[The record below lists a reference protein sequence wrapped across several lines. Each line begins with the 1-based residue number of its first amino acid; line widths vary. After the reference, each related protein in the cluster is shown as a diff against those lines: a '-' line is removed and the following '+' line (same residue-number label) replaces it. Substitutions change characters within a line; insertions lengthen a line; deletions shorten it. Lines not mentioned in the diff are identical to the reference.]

1 MAKAKTTVEIVTEY
15 FQGIRY
21 YEDENGDKLIVIL
34 PEGLKEKKSD
44 LMDGDLNMKLVME
57 DLKDIEFLC
66 VFTAPK
72 AAKEVLVLRAED
84 AKGFE
89 N

>member
-1 MAKAKTTVEIVTEY
+1 MAKAKTTAEIVTEY

-21 YEDENGDKLIVIL
+21 YEDDDKLIVIL

-66 VFTAPK
+66 IFSAPK

-84 AKGFE
+84 AKGFDS
-89 N
+89 

>member
-21 YEDENGDKLIVIL
+21 YEDDDKLIVIL

-66 VFTAPK
+66 IFTAPK

-84 AKGFE
+84 AKGFDS
-89 N
+89 

>member
-21 YEDENGDKLIVIL
+21 YEDDDKLIVIL

-66 VFTAPK
+66 IFTAPK

-84 AKGFE
+84 AKGFD

>member
-15 FQGIRY
+15 FQMIRY
-21 YEDENGDKLIVIL
+21 YEDGDTLIVIL

-44 LMDGDLNMKLVME
+44 LDDGDLTMKLVME

-66 VFTAPK
+66 IFTAPK

-84 AKGFE
+84 AKGFDS
-89 N
+89 

>member
-21 YEDENGDKLIVIL
+21 YEDDDKLIVIL

-44 LMDGDLNMKLVME
+44 LMDGDLNMKLIME

-66 VFTAPK
+66 IFTAPK

-84 AKGFE
+84 AKGFDS
-89 N
+89 

>member
-21 YEDENGDKLIVIL
+21 YEDDDKLIVIL

-57 DLKDIEFLC
+57 ELNDIEIICQFK
-66 VFTAPK
+66 APK
-72 AAKEVLVLRAED
+72 ATKEVLVLLAED
-84 AKGFE
+84 AKGFDS
-89 N
+89 

>member
-15 FQGIRY
+15 FQMIRY

-57 DLKDIEFLC
+57 DLNDIEIICQFK
-66 VFTAPK
+66 APK
-72 AAKEVLVLRAED
+72 ATKEVLVLLAEA
-84 AKGFE
+84 AKGFDS
-89 N
+89 

>member
-1 MAKAKTTVEIVTEY
+1 MAKAKTTVEIVNEY
-15 FQGIRY
+15 FSSIRY
-21 YEDENGDKLIVIL
+21 YVDKEKLIVIL

-44 LMDGDLNMKLVME
+44 LDDGDLTMKLVMD

-66 VFTAPK
+66 IFTAPK

-84 AKGFE
+84 AKGFDS
-89 N
+89 

>member
-1 MAKAKTTVEIVTEY
+1 MAKAKTTVEIVNEY
-15 FQGIRY
+15 FSSIRY
-21 YEDENGDKLIVIL
+21 YVDEEKLIVIL

-44 LMDGDLNMKLVME
+44 LNDGDLNMKLVMD

-66 VFTAPK
+66 IFTAPK

-84 AKGFE
+84 AKGFDS
-89 N
+89 

>member
-66 VFTAPK
+66 IFTAPK

>member
-15 FQGIRY
+15 FQMIRY
-21 YEDENGDKLIVIL
+21 YEDEDKLIVIL

-66 VFTAPK
+66 IFTAPK

-84 AKGFE
+84 AKGFDS
-89 N
+89 

>member
-1 MAKAKTTVEIVTEY
+1 MSKAKTTVEIVTEY
-15 FQGIRY
+15 FQMIRY
-21 YEDENGDKLIVIL
+21 YEDEDKLIVIL

-66 VFTAPK
+66 IFTAPK

-84 AKGFE
+84 AKGFDS
-89 N
+89 

>member
-15 FQGIRY
+15 FQMIRY
-21 YEDENGDKLIVIL
+21 YEDENGDNLIVIL

-66 VFTAPK
+66 IFSAPK

-84 AKGFE
+84 AKGFDS
-89 N
+89 

>member
-21 YEDENGDKLIVIL
+21 YEDDDKLIVIL

-66 VFTAPK
+66 IFSAPK

-84 AKGFE
+84 AKGFDS
-89 N
+89 

>member
-15 FQGIRY
+15 FQMIRY
-21 YEDENGDKLIVIL
+21 YEDEDKLIVIL

-66 VFTAPK
+66 IFTAPK
-72 AAKEVLVLRAED
+72 AAKEVLVSRAED
-84 AKGFE
+84 AKGFDS
-89 N
+89 

>member
-1 MAKAKTTVEIVTEY
+1 MAKAKTTVEILTEY
-15 FQGIRY
+15 FQMIRY
-21 YEDENGDKLIVIL
+21 YEDQDKLIVIL

-66 VFTAPK
+66 IFTAPK
-72 AAKEVLVLRAED
+72 AAKDVLVLRAED
-84 AKGFE
+84 AKGFDS
-89 N
+89 

>member
-21 YEDENGDKLIVIL
+21 YEDDDKLIVIL
-34 PEGLKEKKSD
+34 PEGLKEKNSV
-44 LMDGDLNMKLVME
+44 LMDGDLNMKLVMD

-66 VFTAPK
+66 IFTAPK

-84 AKGFE
+84 AKGFDS
-89 N
+89 